1 MTSIVCLLFL
11 KNVQF
16 LRLNTKFTRRE
27 TLIFFK
33 LVMLKELI
41 KSKGIKQKWLAL
53 KLGVSEVTVS
63 NWVKEKSIPSQKHLA
78 KLSEILNIPV
88 KELTN

>member
-1 MTSIVCLLFL
+1 
-11 KNVQF
+11 
-16 LRLNTKFTRRE
+16 
-27 TLIFFK
+27 
-33 LVMLKELI
+33 MLKELI

-63 NWVKEKSIPSQKHLA
+63 NWVKEKSLPSQKHLL
-78 KLSEILNIPV
+78 KLSEVLNIPI

>member
-1 MTSIVCLLFL
+1 
-11 KNVQF
+11 
-16 LRLNTKFTRRE
+16 
-27 TLIFFK
+27 
-33 LVMLKELI
+33 MLKELI

-63 NWVKEKSIPSQKHLA
+63 NWVKEKSMPSQKHLE
-78 KLSEILNIPV
+78 KLSEVLNIPV

>member
-1 MTSIVCLLFL
+1 M
-11 KNVQF
+11 
-16 LRLNTKFTRRE
+16 
-27 TLIFFK
+27 
-33 LVMLKELI
+33 MLKELI

-63 NWVKEKSIPSQKHLA
+63 NWVKEKSIPSKKHLLKMS
-78 KLSEILNIPV
+78 KLLDIPT

>member
-1 MTSIVCLLFL
+1 
-11 KNVQF
+11 
-16 LRLNTKFTRRE
+16 
-27 TLIFFK
+27 
-33 LVMLKELI
+33 MLKELI

-63 NWVKEKSIPSQKHLA
+63 NWVKEKSLPSQKHLA
-78 KLSEILNIPV
+78 KLSEVLNIPI